1 MHEGPRGYVAGM
13 LLPKPRGDFSQALFA
28 HLRLSTDP
36 LPEGPPEDADDE
48 SIALWALHELH
59 YRGFDDVDDRVE
71 WDPAVLGV
79 RRTLEDRLE
88 QRLRDRWPGPPEVEG
103 DWAEAFFAHLDTV
116 EGPSL
121 ARFVQRDADR
131 AQVLDLLRW
140 RSVYHLKEADPTT
153 WVIPRLPTAAKAALV
168 EIQFDEYGTGDPN
181 KLHANLFA
189 HGMEAVGLRSEYGAY
204 VDETPW
210 ELLEQNNTL
219 SLLGLHRRL
228 RGAAL
233 GHFAAFEATSSLP
246 SRRLVQ
252 GLERLG
258 LDGPMSDYYA
268 EHVAADAVH
277 EQLAVRGILLPL
289 LEVEPGLAVDVWF
302 GAWISQDLEVRTA
315 RRVLG
320 LWGVAA

>member
-1 MHEGPRGYVAGM
+1 M

-36 LPEGPPEDADDE
+36 LPQGLPEDADDE
-48 SIALWALHELH
+48 AVALWALHELH
-59 YRGFDDVDDRVE
+59 YRGFDDVDDRAE

-88 QRLRDRWPGPPEVEG
+88 QRLRARWPGPPDVEG

-189 HGMEAVGLRSEYGAY
+189 HGLEFVGLRSEYGAY

-233 GHFAAFEATSSLP
+233 GPFAAFEATSSLP

-258 LDGPMSDYYA
+258 LDGAMVDYYA

-289 LEVEPGLAVDVWF
+289 LEVEPGLADDVWF
-302 GAWISQDLEVRTA
+302 GAWTSQDLEVRTA
-315 RRVLG
+315 RRVLE
-320 LWGVAA
+320 LWGVEA

>member
-1 MHEGPRGYVAGM
+1 MGYNQHM
-13 LLPKPRGDFSQALFA
+13 LLPKPRGDYSQALFA
-28 HLRLSTDP
+28 HLRLPS
-36 LPEGPPEDADDE
+36 GPMPQGAPNDADDE
-48 SIALWALHELH
+48 SVALWVLHELH
-59 YRGFDDVDDRVE
+59 YRGFGDVDDRAE
-71 WDPAVLGV
+71 WDPEVLAV
-79 RRTLEDRLE
+79 RRLLEDRLE
-88 QRLRDRWPGPPEVEG
+88 KRLRDRWPGPPAVEG

-116 EGPSL
+116 DGPSL
-121 ARFVQRDADR
+121 ARFVQREADHG
-131 AQVLDLLRW
+131 QVLDLLRW

-153 WVIPRLPTAAKAALV
+153 WVVPRLPTAAKAALM

-189 HGMEAVGLRSEYGAY
+189 HGLEAVGLRSEYGAY

-210 ELLEQNNTL
+210 EFLEQNNTL
-219 SLLGLHRRL
+219 SMLGLHRRL

-258 LDGPMSDYYA
+258 LDGPMSAYYA
-268 EHVAADAVH
+268 EHVEADAVH
-277 EQLAVRGILLPL
+277 EQLAVRGVLLPL
-289 LEVEPGLAVDVWF
+289 LEVEPGLADDAWF
-302 GAWISQDLEVRTA
+302 GAWTCLDLEVRTA

-320 LWGVAA
+320 LWRVAE